1 MWRHLCQGPR
11 PSGVRRAAP
20 PADETSSATEHC
32 GCPARRGWGT
42 ARRQAIARSQ
52 QLGCGLK
59 DRAVTDS
66 TDRRSNV
73 TAPWSRLSAKRVS
86 RSCYAASARFPQ
98 NVTDTDKCDL
108 LQAAKKTLGAG
119 SLAV

>member
-1 MWRHLCQGPR
+1 MSRHLCQGPR

-20 PADETSSATEHC
+20 PTDETSSATEHC

-42 ARRQAIARSQ
+42 ARRQAIARSL
-52 QLGCGLK
+52 QLGCVLK

-73 TAPWSRLSAKRVS
+73 TEPLSWLSAKRVS
-86 RSCYAASARFPQ
+86 RSCFAASAKFPQ
-98 NVTDTDKCDL
+98 NVTGTDMCDL
-108 LQAAKKTLGAG
+108 QE
-119 SLAV
+119 

>member
-11 PSGVRRAAP
+11 PSGVQSAAP
-20 PADETSSATEHC
+20 PVDETSSATEHC

-86 RSCYAASARFPQ
+86 RSCYVASAEFPQ
-98 NVTDTDKCDL
+98 NVTDTDMCDL
-108 LQAAKKTLGAG
+108 QE
-119 SLAV
+119 